1 MPILTV
7 LLQLL
12 IFNIEIIAMTYISID
27 TKSKQA
33 QKFVELLETLPFAK
47 IIKEPNALTK
57 NAINEARKGKTVK
70 AKSVEQLFNDLRK

>member
-1 MPILTV
+1 
-7 LLQLL
+7 
-12 IFNIEIIAMTYISID
+12 MTYISID

-47 IIKEPNALTK
+47 ILKEPNTHTK

-70 AKSVEQLFNDLRK
+70 AKSVEQLFDDLRK